1 MADGDQFVLYY
12 DKDGL
17 VMTDT
22 ASGNKLTGEAT
33 ALQGD
38 FLEVTDTMAVL
49 TAAVDGEGRYTFTNA
64 AGQYLT
70 TGATGN
76 SLTFADAP
84 SEYSLWTLKEVTG
97 GFHVVSVNAKYNG
110 NAQALEVYNS
120 LFTTFSEKDN
130 DYYLFNLY
138 KLTDERPTVAG
149 GLPEEGAQV
158 VIFNQSAQGVLSTQ
172 DDNADSPSIQNAA
185 ATVEEG
191 VATVANGGLVFTVE
205 KNGEYYRFVNETFG
219 YLCSNGTGNN
229 AFYQQEASED
239 ADWTL
244 AEYNGGYSMES
255 RTAKFN
261 GRYSQ
266 FLEYYAGAYK
276 SYSMYNVTDPD
287 IYTFRFYPCANTELT
302 GGVVNVPAVL
312 FSALA
317 DAYVGQ
323 GYTFTFT
330 VDAVFGVRELTAS
343 LNGTALSC
351 TQADGVYTVEIP
363 AASVAGESLQVV
375 VSGTDTRDVAFA
387 ATARITV
394 KDEPVISGLTP
405 AAGSQTGEN
414 RRPVISAAIANAGEA
429 PTVEMTVANAPVDAV
444 YAGGTVTYT
453 PAEDLAEGR
462 TSVTVT
468 VTRADGKVAT
478 KTWSFTVGV
487 STQQLYFGQLHSH
500 TTYSDG
506 SGSLDTALDY
516 IAGLPDSANIDFVAF
531 TDHSNYFD
539 KSGEAN
545 PEGALYDMS
554 LATAY
559 SQERWAEFQGKVDS
573 FNAAHSDLIALGGF
587 EMTWSG
593 GPGHINTWNTPG
605 IVSRNNATLNNKT
618 ADAGMKAYYALLS
631 RPEGAG
637 SCLLYTSPSPRDA

>member
-1 MADGDQFVLYY
+1 
-12 DKDGL
+12 
-17 VMTDT
+17 
-22 ASGNKLTGEAT
+22 
-33 ALQGD
+33 
-38 FLEVTDTMAVL
+38 
-49 TAAVDGEGRYTFTNA
+49 
-64 AGQYLT
+64 
-70 TGATGN
+70 
-76 SLTFADAP
+76 
-84 SEYSLWTLKEVTG
+84 
-97 GFHVVSVNAKYNG
+97 
-110 NAQALEVYNS
+110 
-120 LFTTFSEKDN
+120 
-130 DYYLFNLY
+130 
-138 KLTDERPTVAG
+138 
-149 GLPEEGAQV
+149 
-158 VIFNQSAQGVLSTQ
+158 
-172 DDNADSPSIQNAA
+172 
-185 ATVEEG
+185 
-191 VATVANGGLVFTVE
+191 
-205 KNGEYYRFVNETFG
+205 
-219 YLCSNGTGNN
+219 
-229 AFYQQEASED
+229 
-239 ADWTL
+239 
-244 AEYNGGYSMES
+244 MES

-605 IVSRNNATLNNKT
+605 IVSGTMPL
-618 ADAGMKAYYALLS
+618 
-631 RPEGAG
+631 
-637 SCLLYTSPSPRDA
+637 

>member
-1 MADGDQFVLYY
+1 M
-12 DKDGL
+12 
-17 VMTDT
+17 
-22 ASGNKLTGEAT
+22 
-33 ALQGD
+33 
-38 FLEVTDTMAVL
+38 
-49 TAAVDGEGRYTFTNA
+49 
-64 AGQYLT
+64 
-70 TGATGN
+70 
-76 SLTFADAP
+76 
-84 SEYSLWTLKEVTG
+84 
-97 GFHVVSVNAKYNG
+97 
-110 NAQALEVYNS
+110 
-120 LFTTFSEKDN
+120 
-130 DYYLFNLY
+130 
-138 KLTDERPTVAG
+138 AG

-405 AAGSQTGEN
+405 AGGCA
-414 RRPVISAAIANAGEA
+414 ANAFHATGSIRG
-429 PTVEMTVANAPVDAV
+429 V
-444 YAGGTVTYT
+444 YEPGCQLFRKRIECAIMM
-453 PAEDLAEGR
+453 
-462 TSVTVT
+462 
-468 VTRADGKVAT
+468 KVA
-478 KTWSFTVGV
+478 
-487 STQQLYFGQLHSH
+487 Q
-500 TTYSDG
+500 
-506 SGSLDTALDY
+506 
-516 IAGLPDSANIDFVAF
+516 
-531 TDHSNYFD
+531 
-539 KSGEAN
+539 
-545 PEGALYDMS
+545 
-554 LATAY
+554 
-559 SQERWAEFQGKVDS
+559 
-573 FNAAHSDLIALGGF
+573 ALG
-587 EMTWSG
+587 EEQ
-593 GPGHINTWNTPG
+593 P
-605 IVSRNNATLNNKT
+605 
-618 ADAGMKAYYALLS
+618 
-631 RPEGAG
+631 
-637 SCLLYTSPSPRDA
+637 